1 MALDVVA
8 FCISENNIDNG
19 GIIVN
24 APRGQTGL
32 RSVYQIDTY
41 STAYPTTGTIY
52 SAYDTR
58 FTGLA
63 PCDSCGATGAIPLC
77 SGAGCG
83 VVVAMFV

>member
-8 FCISENNIDNG
+8 FCISGNVIDNG

-32 RSVYQIDTY
+32 SSQYQLNTY
-41 STAYPTTGTIY
+41 STASPSTGVIY
-52 SAYDTR
+52 GKYDTR

-63 PCDSCGATGAIPLC
+63 PCDDCGATGAVPIC
-77 SGAGCG
+77 SGDGCG
-83 VVVAMFV
+83 VVVGLFV

>member
-8 FCISENNIDNG
+8 FCISGNLIDNG

-32 RSVYQIDTY
+32 STQYQIDTY
-41 STAYPTTGTIY
+41 STATPSTGTIY
-52 SAYDTR
+52 GNNDAR

-63 PCDSCGATGAIPLC
+63 PCDPCTEVLGTGGPVIAL
-77 SGAGCG
+77 
-83 VVVAMFV
+83 FV

>member
-8 FCISENNIDNG
+8 FCISGNFIDNG

-32 RSVYQIDTY
+32 ASNYQINTY
-41 STAYPTTGTIY
+41 SSVLPTTGTIY
-52 SAYDTR
+52 GNYDTR

-63 PCDSCGATGAIPLC
+63 PCDDCTSTTATVLGTGGPVIAL
-77 SGAGCG
+77 
-83 VVVAMFV
+83 FV

>member
-8 FCISENNIDNG
+8 FCISGNLIDNG

-32 RSVYQIDTY
+32 VSNYQINTY
-41 STAYPTTGTIY
+41 STVLPTTGTIY
-52 SAYDTR
+52 GNYDTR

-63 PCDSCGATGAIPLC
+63 PCDDCTDAIVLGTGGPVIAL
-77 SGAGCG
+77 
-83 VVVAMFV
+83 FV